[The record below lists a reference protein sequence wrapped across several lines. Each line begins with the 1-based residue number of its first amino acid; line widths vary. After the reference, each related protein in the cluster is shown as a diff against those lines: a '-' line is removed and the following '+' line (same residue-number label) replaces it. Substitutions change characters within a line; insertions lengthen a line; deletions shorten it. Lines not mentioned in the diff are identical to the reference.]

1 MNCLHLYQYRSLTP
15 STGKNCI
22 EGTSLD
28 ALAGVAI
35 HFEAT
40 DGREVQHLAV
50 HANVMQ
56 VISDQLEADVE
67 FFEREGDSLWD
78 AHLMVLPE
86 FHNLEL
92 LTVVGPDD
100 GTALMKYSMYCEMCE
115 RAKDEELGMWSMP
128 LLGYIIED
136 ECLGGSAPPAVGQGA
151 GSNSSAGQLS
161 RAVRDDIGV
170 IEPISVEIIEIFD
183 DEKDIMGVSDAESEV
198 GESNVAEVID
208 ITDDEDEIIVVRN
221 ALETASMGA

>member
-1 MNCLHLYQYRSLTP
+1 
-15 STGKNCI
+15 
-22 EGTSLD
+22 
-28 ALAGVAI
+28 
-35 HFEAT
+35 
-40 DGREVQHLAV
+40 
-50 HANVMQ
+50 
-56 VISDQLEADVE
+56 
-67 FFEREGDSLWD
+67 
-78 AHLMVLPE
+78 
-86 FHNLEL
+86 
-92 LTVVGPDD
+92 
-100 GTALMKYSMYCEMCE
+100 MKYSMYCEMCE

-198 GESNVAEVID
+198 DESNVAEVID